1 MLKTVFKWFLILC
14 SFLTGTFA
22 LAQTQL
28 VVNAQVIPPYSPYIS
43 TYVDNPNKLLLTLTN
58 TTGQEQ
64 RARLWVRI
72 AGDNGVSGTTSEG
85 YKPQAPIV
93 IPPFQ
98 TRVIDFSGNE
108 TKSYFDASNIVL
120 VGITKTALIQNQAL
134 PEGTYTIC
142 VKAFDYNSGAPL
154 SMDGQGC
161 TAPFNVSYIDPCM
174 AIQPGCGSDVQQ
186 GNPQNVL
193 FTWTPPATAPG
204 NISYEFTLKVI
215 PNNLNPNDVIKNP
228 AFPVVFSTSVTSVTS
243 LLYTNALPQLE
254 AGKKY
259 VWRVKCVDPS
269 NNVQFKNNGFSEA
282 CVFNYK
288 GTGNNLLPEVTA
300 TPSIDNLTELNPPSL
315 GGVGGLSFTPVITPA
330 QGTAYIPA
338 MLIPCQINGK
348 LVYKWNS
355 GSGTKYP
362 MKFTTIRLKV
372 QYYLNENGTE
382 VIADGVSY
390 NGISSG
396 KELAITSTD
405 EAGNFTFSFT
415 PTFPFGKLQD
425 DFIIGSGEFKN
436 KGVLYRRAVVEIL
449 YPHNQYYFSPTN
461 TFAPASAE
469 VINAGEL
476 VASVKTCKL
485 EVTVKRTGSTTN
497 QMYGTSNL
505 TLPDANVYLCR
516 KPISVWSA
524 NVYPKD
530 DGLPDNGSNTPDG
543 LGALEVVAQTKT
555 NSQGKA
561 IFDRIVFHNNNN
573 YDYYIFSDFDKNKTG
588 FYNYVTIS
596 GPEIFKKYSDP
607 EGKFLSIGNGTGET
621 YYQTISMA
629 AKHPRVAGIVL
640 DKFDG
645 KPRQGLTVLNSFY
658 LGSNQHALTY
668 VPTAAPQDEKGFSA
682 DLSSCPSLCSKLVKR
697 YSYRGSDGEFEFND
711 LSIMYEKGSFKPIGP
726 LHVVNAKSIGYDDKN
741 HGVPE
746 VLFYGSQHYAEMK
759 LDRGGEIA
767 GRVVDGESG
776 KGLAANFYFLTENNS
791 GWCNA
796 QGYFSGYPA
805 RKVTFKQ
812 KLVIS
817 HPGYITDTIEV
828 ITDKEKNDLG
838 TLKLYTLK
846 RRLLVAVSDAKT
858 GNAVAQAT
866 VEILE
871 VKYPCKVGTGQY
883 QIYTECTLSEKT
895 MDYFGVASFSFK
907 NAGGAEN
914 NGQTYTV
921 RISGPE
927 GSNYETMTVTTPIPY
942 SSKGTFLNV
951 KLKPATCISGYVYAG
966 KGTTSPVQGARI
978 KMDVTTPF
986 LWLGNLKT
994 GELETTTDANGY
1006 YELRNVPM
1014 REYPQILRAM
1024 KGASDLVGDSF
1035 VIVTQPSINSN
1046 YYNYDGKS
1054 INSKSNSGNINFNP
1068 NFNSDQAYGTQNQQ
1082 TVSPCVKHDFN
1093 LTIYNGIDLSSLMGF
1108 PIEVT
1113 SLKPYGSNGA
1123 VVNGYFVSLNGN
1135 DQFKPQPGASLQF
1148 ENIKIL
1154 PSTTIKNDKGIP
1166 AATPESTP
1174 VTTNNNVLPL
1184 QLYGSVDGMVEDKK
1198 LGIYLDKDVG
1208 GKQYGVIKGR
1218 VKILQTA
1225 FNQSV
1230 IAFSDTFF
1238 LALPNESALTKLVIP
1253 VINADKAVKNPANA
1267 PLGFK
1272 VANSLG
1278 NPVKFSLPGF
1288 PNCVQS
1294 DYDATTFLNGELNL
1308 TARIQTNI
1316 TDITPSNLNIALS
1329 NIKLKKGVNPSIN
1342 STTPV
1347 SFNMGNW
1354 KLTSSD
1360 FVLDEN
1366 GLKLNKGTI
1375 EAGVSIPF
1383 SNLGIR
1389 YNQLLTNATDI
1400 QLESMKLAG
1409 VHPVT
1414 ITSTN
1419 KTFGLVSVSGG
1430 KKAWKIYAG
1439 PTPDIAA
1446 AIGNLPGMGAADK
1459 LELSSISLLSSGDQ
1473 LLTLRAK
1480 QVTLRN
1486 ILKFTPLEGTYI
1498 SASVNQFLIPGLFQ
1512 LSLPAPKSYS
1522 TTLAYERSGSSLNF
1536 NLVNTQIVSFNKPTQ
1551 LVHKFNANPTLTNG
1565 RFTYNGTSEEAGTF
1579 PSTKSTLYYT
1589 NDSVSVWID
1598 AGQNIPISG
1607 SRKFGKAEGGM
1618 RIEAGNWTPFWFSG
1632 DVEGMAGISDVQV
1645 GGKKQRMKFYVN
1657 GQVTADAQ
1665 SLSIKN
1671 VETPFGN
1678 MSWVYDMPA
1687 SRLTGHMDVDM
1698 ALSSTYLKG
1707 QVNTLVD
1714 GSGWFFGADGTLKV
1728 NGVGDLQFAGIFG
1741 DYPSYP
1747 TGVNLKMGD
1756 FKCLPSGFN
1765 NKVNGLLFQAGI
1777 HKQVVPEIGLSIPG
1791 LLDVGFGVDVGL
1803 TTRLWKSF
1811 SEGGNLLGISLLA
1824 RGHAY
1829 AHGSCEATC
1838 TEVGADVNAE
1848 VSISGTYN
1856 GSNGVYNING
1866 CGSFGFNLQVEQ
1878 CLGAV
1883 GLCSDACVG
1892 INTGE
1897 INVGVN
1903 LNYNSSTGAD
1913 MGIQFSSCSSVCP

>member
-1 MLKTVFKWFLILC
+1 MPKNFIKWVFLLYSLLTVAF
-14 SFLTGTFA
+14 SF
-22 LAQTQL
+22 AQTQL
-28 VVNAQVIPPYSPYIS
+28 VINAQVIPPYSPYIS
-43 TYVDNPNKLLLTLTN
+43 TYVDNPNKLVLTITN

-64 RARLWVRI
+64 RAKLWVRI
-72 AGDNGVSGTTSEG
+72 AGDNGVSGTTSAG

-98 TRVIDFSGNE
+98 TKVIDFSSNE
-108 TKSYFDASNIVL
+108 TKSYFDAENVVL
-120 VGITKTALIQNQAL
+120 VGITKAALIQNQAL

-142 VKAFDYNSGAPL
+142 VKAFDYNTGAPL

-161 TAPFNVSYIDPCM
+161 TAPFLISYIDPCM
-174 AIQPGCGSDVQQ
+174 LIQPTCNSEIQKS
-186 GNPQNVL
+186 NPQNIL
-193 FTWTPPATAPG
+193 FTWSPPATAPG
-204 NISYEFTLKVI
+204 NIKYEFTLKVV

-228 AFPVVFSTSVTSVTS
+228 AFPVIFSTSVTSVTS

-259 VWRVKCVDPS
+259 VWRVKCIDPAG
-269 NNVQFKNNGFSEA
+269 NVQFKNNGYSEA

-288 GTGNNLLPEVTA
+288 GSDNLPEVTP
-300 TPSIDNLTELNPPSL
+300 TPNTNNLAELNPPPI
-315 GGVGGLSFTPVITPA
+315 GGGGGLPFTPVITPN
-330 QGTAYIPA
+330 QGTAYVPA
-338 MLIPCQINGK
+338 IIIPCQINGK

-355 GSGTKYP
+355 GPGTKYP
-362 MKFTTIRLKV
+362 MKFALIRLKV

-382 VIADGVSY
+382 IIAEGLNYKGVSA
-390 NGISSG
+390 G
-396 KELAITSTD
+396 KELAVTSTD
-405 EAGNFTFSFT
+405 DAGNFTFSFN
-415 PTFPFGKLQD
+415 PTFPFGKLED
-425 DFIIGSGEFKN
+425 NFVTGAGEFKH
-436 KGVLYRRAVVEIL
+436 KGILYRRAVVEIL

-461 TFAPASAE
+461 TFTPASAE
-469 VINAGEL
+469 VVNGGEL
-476 VASVKTCKL
+476 VASVKSCKL
-485 EVTVKRTGSTTN
+485 QVTVKRTGSTTN

-516 KPISVWSA
+516 KPISIWSA
-524 NVYPKD
+524 NIYPKD
-530 DGLPDNGSNTPDG
+530 DGLPDNNSSNIPDG
-543 LGALEVVAQTKT
+543 LGPLEVVAQAKT
-555 NSQGKA
+555 NSQGKV
-561 IFDRIVFHNNNN
+561 IFDRIVFHNNHN
-573 YDYYIFSDFDKNKTG
+573 YEYYIFSDFDKNKTG
-588 FYNYVTIS
+588 FYNYVTIN

-607 EGKFLSIGNGTGET
+607 EGKFISLGNGNGEM

-629 AKHPRVAGIVL
+629 AKSPRVAGIVL

-645 KPRQGLTVLNSFY
+645 KPRPGLTVLSSFY

-668 VPTAAPQDEKGFSA
+668 VPSAAPQDEKNFSK

-697 YSYRGSDGEFEFND
+697 YYYRGSDGEFEFND
-711 LSIMYEKGSFKPIGP
+711 LSILYEKSGFKPIGP
-726 LHVVNAKSIGYDDKN
+726 LHVVTAKSIGYDDKN

-746 VLFYGSQHYAEMK
+746 ILFYGSQHYAEIK
-759 LDRGGEIA
+759 LDRGAEIS

-805 RKVTFKQ
+805 RKGTFKQ
-812 KLVIS
+812 KLIIS

-828 ITDKEKNDLG
+828 VTDKEKNDLG

-858 GNAVAQAT
+858 GNAVAKAT

-871 VKYPCKVGTGQY
+871 VKYPCKVGSGQN

-895 MDYFGVASFSFK
+895 MDYLGLASFAFK
-907 NAGGAEN
+907 NAGSPEN

-927 GSNYETMTVTTPIPY
+927 GSNYETMTVTTAIPY
-942 SSKGTFLNV
+942 SSKGTILIV
-951 KLKPATCISGYVYAG
+951 KLNPATCISGYVYAG
-966 KGTTSPVQGARI
+966 KGATSPVQGARI

-986 LWLGNLKT
+986 FWFGNLKT

-1006 YELRNVPM
+1006 YELRNVPI
-1014 REYPQILRAM
+1014 RAYPQIVRAM
-1024 KGASDLVGDSF
+1024 KGSSDLVGDSF
-1035 VIVTQPSINSN
+1035 VVVTQPGTNA
-1046 YYNYDGKS
+1046 NYDAKS
-1054 INSKSNSGNINFNP
+1054 DNPKNSCITHNF
-1068 NFNSDQAYGTQNQQ
+1068 
-1082 TVSPCVKHDFN
+1082 H

-1113 SLKPYGSNGA
+1113 SLQPYGTNGA
-1123 VVNGYFVSLNGN
+1123 VINGYFVMLNGN
-1135 DQFKPQPGASLQF
+1135 DQFKPYGGASLQF

-1166 AATPESTP
+1166 AAMPETTP
-1174 VTTNNNVLPL
+1174 VNTNNNVLPL
-1184 QLYGSVDGMVEDKK
+1184 QLYGTVDGMVEDKK

-1208 GKQYGVIKGR
+1208 GKQYGVIKGK
-1218 VKILQTA
+1218 VKILNTA

-1230 IAFSDTFF
+1230 IAFSDTLF
-1238 LALPNESALTKLVIP
+1238 LALPNESSPAKLVIP
-1253 VINADKAVKNPANA
+1253 VINADKTVKNPANA
-1267 PLGFK
+1267 PSGFK
-1272 VANSLG
+1272 IANSLG

-1294 DYDATTFLNGELNL
+1294 DYDATSFFNGELNL

-1329 NIKLKKGVNPSIN
+1329 NIQLKKGVNPSIN
-1342 STTPV
+1342 SSTPV

-1354 KLTSSD
+1354 KLTSTD

-1375 EAGVSIPF
+1375 DAGVSIPF

-1414 ITSTN
+1414 INSTN
-1419 KTFGLVSVSGG
+1419 KTFGLVNVSGG

-1439 PTPDIAA
+1439 PTPEIAA
-1446 AIGNLPGMGAADK
+1446 TIGNLPGMGVSDK
-1459 LELSSISLLSSGDQ
+1459 VELSSISLMSSGDQ

-1480 QVTLRN
+1480 QVTLKN

-1498 SASVNQFLIPGLFQ
+1498 SASENQFLIPGLFQ
-1512 LSLPAPKSYS
+1512 LNLPTPKSYS
-1522 TTLAYERSGSSLNF
+1522 TTLAYERSGSSLSF

-1565 RFTYNGTSEEAGTF
+1565 RFTYNGTTEEPGTF
-1579 PSTKSTLYYT
+1579 PSTKTTLYYT

-1598 AGQNIPISG
+1598 AGQNIPING

-1618 RIEAGNWTPFWFSG
+1618 RIESGNWTPFWFSG

-1665 SLSIKN
+1665 SLSVKN

-1687 SRLTGHMDVDM
+1687 SRLTGHMDIDM

-1707 QVNTLVD
+1707 QINTIVD

-1747 TGVNLKMGD
+1747 TGINLKLGD

-1765 NKVNGLLFQAGI
+1765 NKVNGFLFQAGI
-1777 HKQVVPEIGLSIPG
+1777 HKQVVPEIGLNIPG

-1803 TTRLWKSF
+1803 NTRLWKSF

-1829 AHGSCEATC
+1829 AHGSCGATC
-1838 TEVGADVNAE
+1838 SDVSANANAE
-1848 VSISGTYN
+1848 VSIGGTYN
-1856 GSNGVYNING
+1856 GTNGQFNING
-1866 CGSFGFNLQVEQ
+1866 CGSVGFNLEVEQ
-1878 CLGAV
+1878 CLGAF

-1897 INVGVN
+1897 INLGIN